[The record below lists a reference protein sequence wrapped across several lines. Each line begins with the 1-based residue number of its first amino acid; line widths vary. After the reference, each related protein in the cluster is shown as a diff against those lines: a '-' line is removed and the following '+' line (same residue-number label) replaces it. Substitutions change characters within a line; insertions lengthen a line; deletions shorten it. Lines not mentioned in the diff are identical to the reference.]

1 MRPTPLRQ
9 QSAIHTTAM
18 TDEASSQ
25 PNDSTS
31 GEPSLG
37 ATSDAMEDAADAAA
51 AAALV
56 ALPQPAAA
64 AAGENVMTGDDVQQC
79 PCSF

>member
-1 MRPTPLRQ
+1 VRPTPPCRQHAQ
-9 QSAIHTTAM
+9 QSALHSTDM
-18 TDEASSQ
+18 TDAASSQ

-31 GEPSLG
+31 EEPSQS
-37 ATSDAMEDAADAAA
+37 APTVAMGDVASAAA

-64 AAGENVMTGDDVQQC
+64 AAAAAGEFIDA
-79 PCSF
+79 PR